1 MAVLAAPPV
10 VSPWRDGRFRV
21 FAAGNTVNNLGEAVY
36 TVALPLLVFQLTGS
50 LVVMSLLVAL
60 TPATLLLGP
69 VLGTVVD
76 RWGPRALVVPGL
88 LVQLVAA
95 VALNLLGLGEH
106 APLWP
111 LFVFGALVQ
120 VGGAMYRMGWMTGVA
135 SMFPANAVRA
145 RGSLGSLYVVTN
157 VVGPLLV
164 ALALTRISYAGLLWV
179 NVATFLAPIGVWL
192 AGVHP
197 PRVAPRERTGFTR
210 DLADG
215 WRVLRERPLMLN
227 ATLVM
232 LPMLLVGTAG
242 TMTLAIFRLSDEWR
256 ISAQAVSGILVAV
269 RIAMVVGTL
278 AVSERRGFGYRGLV
292 LVGTLGMGLSM
303 LVMASGA
310 LPVFVVGL
318 VAAFAFQS
326 ALSVADDMM
335 LIRYLPADALG
346 RAGGILGLIQGAAVL
361 AGPLLIPPI
370 SAAVGP
376 SATFAVLGVLELTGL
391 LWLAR
396 TWRAWHPSRAVD
408 PGGTTMDSPAPVS
421 AA

>member
-1 MAVLAAPPV
+1 MSVLTAPPV
-10 VSPWRDGRFRV
+10 LSPWRDRRFRF

-76 RWGPRALVVPGL
+76 RWGPRVLVVPGL
-88 LVQLVAA
+88 VIQLAAA
-95 VALNLLGLGEH
+95 VALNLLGLAEH

-135 SMFPANAVRA
+135 SMFPDNAVRA

-157 VVGPLLV
+157 VVGPLFV
-164 ALALTRISYAGLLWV
+164 ALALTRVSYAGLLWL
-179 NVATFLAPIGVWL
+179 NVATFLAPILVWL

-197 PRVAPRERTGFTR
+197 PRVAPPRRGTR
-210 DLADG
+210 FVGEMADG

-292 LVGTLGMGLSM
+292 LVGTVGMGLSM
-303 LVMASGA
+303 LVMATGS
-310 LPVFVVGL
+310 LPLFVVGF

-361 AGPLLIPPI
+361 AGPLLTPPI
-370 SAAVGP
+370 SAVLGP

-396 TWRAWHPSRAVD
+396 SWRAWHPSNS
-408 PGGTTMDSPAPVS
+408 GGMS
-421 AA
+421 